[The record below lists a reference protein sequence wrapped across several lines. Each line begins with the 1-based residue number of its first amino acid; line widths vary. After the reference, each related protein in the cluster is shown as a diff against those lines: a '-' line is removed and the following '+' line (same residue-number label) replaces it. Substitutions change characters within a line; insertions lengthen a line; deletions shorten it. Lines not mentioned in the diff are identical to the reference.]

1 MDASFRKL
9 RYASIAIVD
18 HISTEEVAIESISVT
33 EESCD
38 LSGAWLVNAR
48 DSQLLL
54 NILSGKLIIEL
65 GSSESPAA
73 KIKPKSQDQISIQD
87 FLDDARHE
95 IEIANKLF
103 NDHVERNLQEYSS
116 YMQVAPAERTLLPKV
131 VKKNLVPPDF
141 SKWPDTVDMN
151 NPEQELRKL
160 GKLASIVG
168 TDPEMKRVLA
178 ASRLLQI
185 LVYMWKSDEVE
196 RNNRVY
202 VLGSDAEMT
211 ILPRSWLSKLPVI
224 AG

>member
-38 LSGAWLVNAR
+38 LSGAWLVNSK

-73 KIKPKSQDQISIQD
+73 KIKPKSQDQVSIQD

-116 YMQVAPAERTLLPKV
+116 YMQVAPAERKLLPKV

>member
-1 MDASFRKL
+1 MDASFRKI

-18 HISTEEVAIESISVT
+18 HISTGEVAIESISIT
-33 EESCD
+33 DESCD
-38 LSGAWLVNAR
+38 LSGAWLV
-48 DSQLLL
+48 DSKNSQMLL
-54 NILSGKLIIEL
+54 NILTGKLIIEL
-65 GSSESPAA
+65 GSKESSNT
-73 KIKPKSQDQISIQD
+73 KIELKLQNHIHIQD
-87 FLDDARHE
+87 FLDDARQE
-95 IEIANKLF
+95 IEVAKNLF
-103 NDHVERNLQEYSS
+103 NDHLERNLQEYSA
-116 YMQVAPAERTLLPKV
+116 YMKIAPAERKLLPKV

-141 SKWPDTVDMN
+141 SKWPDVVDLD

-160 GKLASIVG
+160 GKLESIVG

-185 LVYMWKSDEVE
+185 LVYMWKNDEVE

-224 AG
+224 SG

>member
-1 MDASFRKL
+1 MEAGFRKL

-38 LSGAWLVNAR
+38 LSGAWLINSK

-73 KIKPKSQDQISIQD
+73 ISKSQDHVSIQD
-87 FLDDARHE
+87 FLDDARQE
-95 IEIANKLF
+95 IEVANKLF
-103 NDHVERNLQEYSS
+103 NDHVQRNLQEYSS
-116 YMQVAPAERTLLPKV
+116 YMQVPPAERKLLPKV
-131 VKKNLVPPDF
+131 VKKNLVQPDF
-141 SKWPDTVDMN
+141 SNWPDVVDLN
-151 NPEQELRKL
+151 NPEQGLRTL
-160 GKLASIVG
+160 GKLESIVG

-185 LVYMWKSDEVE
+185 LVYMWKNDEVE

-211 ILPRSWLSKLPVI
+211 ILPRSWLNKLPVI

>member
-1 MDASFRKL
+1 MDASLRKL

-18 HISTEEVAIESISVT
+18 HTSTDEVAIESISVT
-33 EESCD
+33 DESCD
-38 LSGAWLVNAR
+38 LSGAWLVNSK

-73 KIKPKSQDQISIQD
+73 KVKSKSQGQISIQD
-87 FLDDARHE
+87 FLDDAKHE

-116 YMQVAPAERTLLPKV
+116 YMQVAPAERKLLPKV

-141 SKWPDTVDMN
+141 SKWPDAIDMN

-160 GKLASIVG
+160 GKLESIVG